1 MKNSNTIAV
10 SVVLGICAV
19 LVIGISFWLG
29 PDQTNTTSLLEG
41 EDNTAQVVAPLTA
54 EELAIYN
61 VDMTNDKNPVAKVTT
76 NQGSF
81 EIELFEDTMPVT
93 AGNFI
98 KLAKEG
104 FYDGIKFHRIIENFM
119 IQGGDPITKTDEVLR
134 YGTGGPG
141 YSIPDEHV
149 VGEYLTNVRGTL
161 SMANSGP
168 ESGGSQFFINTADNT
183 NLDFDKQPLQ
193 SKHPVFGRILSGMDT
208 VDKISIVETN
218 ERDAPLEPV
227 VIETVEIVTAE

>member
-1 MKNSNTIAV
+1 MKNSNTVAV

-19 LVIGISFWLG
+19 LVIGISLWLG
-29 PDQTNTTSLLEG
+29 PDQTNTSSLLEG

-76 NQGSF
+76 NQGLF

-149 VGEYLTNVRGTL
+149 TGEYLTNVRGTL

-208 VDKISIVETN
+208 IDKISVVETN

-227 VIETVEIVTAE
+227 VIESVEIVTAE